1 MPLPGAPEPN
11 QRMLPETAA
20 DPLVPILR
28 VEEGLGDPV
37 ALATWYEALSSA
49 LSVDVPH
56 DLLALWLYPTRGGS
70 VLLGPEALAKD
81 DLSVPVPAPQL
92 DPAQLAFLEEVV
104 GDAGYRSVVTV
115 PVRFGRRDV
124 GLMLVADLQ
133 PSRYD
138 DGALV
143 TLRLVTHR
151 LAPLFGRLARQWG
164 AAGATSR
171 QLERIAALLDVV
183 GQAGGDAATPN
194 RFMTALS
201 LGLEPLLPHDHLELL
216 LADGSA
222 TRFFR
227 LGEHS
232 GGPTWS
238 DPSLVVGRQ
247 DLDVEELFGT
257 HDRVLLPDTYREP
270 RWPRGYFTLADP
282 PGAEPRSIV
291 GARIV
296 GPGGLSAFLLA
307 GSVGH
312 DLYEEE
318 DAALLVRL
326 GALIAAQVALF
337 ASVREAESS
346 TCAAAERVGG
356 LLVGEVAEVLAGSC
370 DMGEAMSR
378 VTELAGR
385 LLPFDVIRY
394 AIRLSEGDRVV
405 LLEPGERRPL
415 PDLPLIPVAG
425 TSLAQVLAGRLPSAF
440 AVVEGE
446 ARLIVP
452 LRVGGRV
459 HGALVLTAAAPAVLR
474 EAHVHGAQQLA
485 DVVAPHLELLRRA
498 ALLPPPYMPGWKKV
512 K

>member
-1 MPLPGAPEPN
+1 M
-11 QRMLPETAA
+11 
-20 DPLVPILR
+20 PILR

-37 ALATWYEALSSA
+37 ALATWHEALSSA

-56 DLLALWLYPTRGGS
+56 DLLALWLYPSRGGS
-70 VLLGPEALAKD
+70 VLLGPEALAQD
-81 DLSVPVPAPQL
+81 DLSVPVPSPQI
-92 DPAQLAFLEEVV
+92 DETQLAFLEEIVR
-104 GDAGYRSVVTV
+104 DAGYRSVATV
-115 PVRFGRRDV
+115 PIRFGRRDV
-124 GLMLVADLQ
+124 GLMLVGDLQ

-138 DGALV
+138 ATALV

-151 LAPLFGRLARQWG
+151 LAPLFGRLARQWD

-171 QLERIAALLDVV
+171 QLERIAALLDIV
-183 GQAGGDAATPN
+183 GQAAGDAATPD
-194 RFMTALS
+194 RFIVALS
-201 LGLEPLLPHDHLELL
+201 RGLERLLPHDHLELL
-216 LADGSA
+216 LADSPA

-247 DLDVEELFGT
+247 DLDVEQLFGP
-257 HDRVLLPDTYREP
+257 HDRLLLPDSYREP
-270 RWPRGYFTLADP
+270 RWPRGYLTLADP

-291 GARIV
+291 GARIA
-296 GPGGLSAFLLA
+296 GPKGLSAFLLA
-307 GSVGH
+307 GSVGP

-326 GALIAAQVALF
+326 SALITAQVALF
-337 ASVREAESS
+337 AWAGEAERRPAPAGEAG
-346 TCAAAERVGG
+346 CG
-356 LLVGEVAEVLAGSC
+356 LLVGEAAEVLAQCS

-378 VTELAGR
+378 VAELAGR
-385 LLPFDVIRY
+385 LIPFDVIRY
-394 AIRLSEGDRVV
+394 AIRLREGDRVV

-415 PDLPLIPVAG
+415 PDLPLVPVAG
-425 TSLAQVLAGRLPSAF
+425 TSLAQVLSGALASAF
-440 AVVEGE
+440 ALVEGE

-452 LRVGGRV
+452 LRVGARV
-459 HGALVLTAAAPAVLR
+459 HGALVLTGAPPAVLR
-474 EAHVHGAQQLA
+474 EVHVHAAQRLA

>member
-1 MPLPGAPEPN
+1 MPLPGSPEPN
-11 QRMLPETAA
+11 QRPLPETAA

-37 ALATWYEALSSA
+37 ALATWHEALSSA

-56 DLLALWLYPTRGGS
+56 DLLALWLYPTRGGA
-70 VLLGPEALAKD
+70 VLLGPEALAAD
-81 DLSVPVPAPQL
+81 DLSVPLPTPQL
-92 DPAQLAFLEEVV
+92 DPTQLTFLEEVV
-104 GDAGYRSVVTV
+104 RDAGYRSVVTV

-124 GLMLVADLQ
+124 GLLLVADLQ
-133 PSRYD
+133 CSRFD
-138 DGALV
+138 DTALV

-171 QLERIAALLDVV
+171 QLERIVALLDIV
-183 GQAGGDAATPN
+183 GQTSGEAGTPN
-194 RFMTALS
+194 RFMAALS
-201 LGLEPLLPHDHLELL
+201 RGLEPLLPHDHLELL
-216 LADGSA
+216 LADAPQS
-222 TRFFR
+222 RFFR

-232 GGPTWS
+232 GGPIWS
-238 DPSLVVGRQ
+238 DPSLVIGREE
-247 DLDVEELFGT
+247 LDVDALFGSQ
-257 HDRVLLPDTYREP
+257 DRVLLPDTYREP
-270 RWPRGYFTLADP
+270 RWPRGYFTLAEP
-282 PGAEPRSIV
+282 AGAEPRSIV

-296 GPGGLSAFLLA
+296 GPNGLSAFLLA

-312 DLYEEE
+312 DLYVEE
-318 DAALLVRL
+318 DSALLVRL

-337 ASVREAESS
+337 ASAGEEERRASP
-346 TCAAAERVGG
+346 AAGPVCQ
-356 LLVGEVAEVLAGSC
+356 LLVGEVAEVLAGSS
-370 DMGEAMSR
+370 DMGEAMRR
-378 VTELAGR
+378 VAELAGR
-385 LLPFDVIRY
+385 LLPFDAMRY

-425 TSLAQVLAGRLPSAF
+425 TSLAQVLAGVLPSVF
-440 AVVEGE
+440 TLVEGE

-452 LRVGGRV
+452 LRVAGRV

-474 EAHVHGAQQLA
+474 EVHVHAAQQVA

>member
-1 MPLPGAPEPN
+1 MSLPGAPDPDETT
-11 QRMLPETAA
+11 LPETVA

-56 DLLALWLYPTRGGS
+56 DLLALWLYPSRGGS
-70 VLLGPEALAKD
+70 VLLGPEALAQD
-81 DLSVPVPAPQL
+81 DLSVPVPSPQL
-92 DPAQLAFLEEVV
+92 DETQLAFLEEVV
-104 GDAGYRSVVTV
+104 RGAGYPSVATV

-124 GLMLVADLQ
+124 GLMLVGDLQ
-133 PSRYD
+133 PARYD
-138 DGALV
+138 ATALV
-143 TLRLVTHR
+143 TLRLVAHR

-164 AAGATSR
+164 AEGATSR

-183 GQAGGDAATPN
+183 GHGAVDASTPN
-194 RFMTALS
+194 RFMAALS
-201 LGLEPLLPHDHLELL
+201 RGLEPLLPHDHLELL
-216 LADGSA
+216 LADSPP

-247 DLDVEELFGT
+247 DIDVEELFGP
-257 HDRVLLPDTYREP
+257 HDRMLLPDTYREP

-291 GARIV
+291 GARIA
-296 GPGGLSAFLLA
+296 GPKGLSAFLLA
-307 GSVGH
+307 GSVGP
-312 DLYEEE
+312 DLYEDE

-326 GALIAAQVALF
+326 SALITAQVALF
-337 ASVREAESS
+337 ASAGEAEGRSAPAGEGI
-346 TCAAAERVGG
+346 CG
-356 LLVGEVAEVLAGSC
+356 LLVGEVAEMLAESC

-378 VTELAGR
+378 VTELAAR
-385 LLPFDVIRY
+385 LVPFDVIRY
-394 AIRLSEGDRVV
+394 AIRLREGDRVV

-425 TSLAQVLAGRLPSAF
+425 TSLGQVLAGGLPSAF
-440 AVVEGE
+440 ALVEGE

-459 HGALVLTAAAPAVLR
+459 HGALVMTAVAPAVLR
-474 EAHVHGAQQLA
+474 EVHVHAAQRLA

-498 ALLPPPYMPGWKKV
+498 ALLPPPYLPGWKKV